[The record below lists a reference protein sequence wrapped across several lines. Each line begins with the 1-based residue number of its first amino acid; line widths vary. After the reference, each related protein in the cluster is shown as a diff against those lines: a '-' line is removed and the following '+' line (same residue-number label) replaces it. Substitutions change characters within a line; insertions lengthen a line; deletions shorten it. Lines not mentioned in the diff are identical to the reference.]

1 MRIRPRKILVCLL
14 VVMAAAYVGV
24 VAVLYEY
31 QRDFLYLPP
40 QTFRTAPAAAGF
52 VEAKEDALSTQD
64 GEKVIVWSVPPHEG
78 KKVVL
83 FFHGTGDTL
92 ALRAPRLRSVI
103 ADGTGFV
110 ALSFRGYAG
119 STGHPNQA

>member
-14 VVMAAAYVGV
+14 VVTAAAYVGG

-52 VEAKEDALSTQD
+52 VEAKEDVLSTQD
-64 GEKVIVWSVPPHEG
+64 GEKVIV
-78 KKVVL
+78 
-83 FFHGTGDTL
+83 
-92 ALRAPRLRSVI
+92 
-103 ADGTGFV
+103 
-110 ALSFRGYAG
+110 
-119 STGHPNQA
+119 